1 MSLKKMQSS
10 SEIPA
15 VLVIESAKFQ
25 RRSLCR
31 LIRAAGADRVA
42 EAIGIK
48 DAERVLAK
56 DTASHWLVVAD
67 PELIGND
74 GIPALKALADAF
86 PVVGTLLLSHR
97 RANLLGELRGQA
109 ERHGL
114 DFIAVL
120 RKPVSAEEMGT
131 LLLQTRRLQI
141 PGRSADTR
149 MRILGKEE
157 LSECLRAGGLRARF
171 QPKVDLDTG
180 CPVGCEAAPFVNHAN
195 GVLSFASFSQALKQL
210 NAQRVMTASLLR
222 DAAELVGLLR
232 ERSLGAKVAVKLGA
246 DMLSEAGDAASLD
259 AYVRTLGIAPSDLA
273 FEVTDGTKAASSFTF
288 DDNLARLKV
297 RGYYLA
303 LEIAAPAP
311 ALGEVALMHFSEI
324 KIRPSGN
331 TPRDWSAVAMSHA
344 ELLVSARKLGMAI
357 CAVGLRTEGDL
368 DDARRAGFMLGQ
380 GDLFA
385 SALTAEQA
393 MIWAVREEK
402 ARSFADRTPKRNRA
416 S

>member
-297 RGYYLA
+297 RG
-303 LEIAAPAP
+303 
-311 ALGEVALMHFSEI
+311 
-324 KIRPSGN
+324 
-331 TPRDWSAVAMSHA
+331 
-344 ELLVSARKLGMAI
+344 
-357 CAVGLRTEGDL
+357 
-368 DDARRAGFMLGQ
+368 
-380 GDLFA
+380 
-385 SALTAEQA
+385 
-393 MIWAVREEK
+393 
-402 ARSFADRTPKRNRA
+402 
-416 S
+416 